1 MYGTIVGR
9 YRLVMTAVLM
19 IYAAVA
25 VEWLARQ
32 LAARRWRAAVPAVLA
47 RWPSGY
53 CLPTFCRR
61 RNACSAIAPT
71 SSTSPRA
78 PIYDGGD
85 LARAFDELVSGLET
99 APTGPDQPTLP
110 PRYDNLLALPFGGRP
125 RARSRPRR
133 GDRARAAR
141 GHSSRRRL
149 DRAAARLRLP
159 RRARPGRGGRASLRA
174 GREPGRSVG
183 HPRISRGAPALPV
196 SCRTAWLATAR

>member
-110 PRYDNLLALPFGGRP
+110 PRYDNLLALPFVRVAHELGR
-125 RARSRPRR
+125 
-133 GDRARAAR
+133 DRDAATELE
-141 GHSSRRRL
+141 RL
-149 DRAAARLRLP
+149 AAAHPADGSIEQLLGFGYRDG
-159 RRARPGRGGRASLRA
+159 PGKAD
-174 GREPGRSVG
+174 
-183 HPRISRGAPALPV
+183 
-196 SCRTAWLATAR
+196 